1 MDNDQRKRWGK
12 AVKAKQEREDEK
24 VMAASYPYE
33 FSFTVFRRVNDYGQ
47 VYYMAVPS
55 DNVTRDGQHALPD
68 PFGYGLT
75 PLEALIALL
84 AKLHKGD

>member
-1 MDNDQRKRWGK
+1 MSEQRKRRDK

-47 VYYMAVPS
+47 VYYTAVPS
-55 DNVTRDGQHALPD
+55 DNVTRDGQHALPE
-68 PFGYGLT
+68 PFGHGLT
-75 PLEALIALL
+75 PYEALIALL